1 MNDPIPRVDNFR
13 YLNVFTSSFP
23 PLFLEPFPTL
33 DVTHFLDMLS
43 ICLAVSGWSSPW
55 AEPLG
60 CWCTLHLRK
69 AGSFT
74 EAAPK
79 TGLPLNRHLYLTFQI
94 YCSPPS

>member
-13 YLNVFTSSFP
+13 YLNVFTSSFS

-55 AEPLG
+55 AEPLRSG
-60 CWCTLHLRK
+60 LVYITPPEGRQFHR
-69 AGSFT
+69 GR
-74 EAAPK
+74 PK
-79 TGLPLNRHLYLTFQI
+79 DRSAFEQTPVSYFPNLLQ
-94 YCSPPS
+94 SA